1 MTAVVVAIVSVK
13 RLSVRHDILQCESN
27 YLGDSISTGK
37 TVRSR
42 FTAAG

>member
-1 MTAVVVAIVSVK
+1 MTAVIVSIVSVK

-27 YLGDSISTGK
+27 YLGDSIST
-37 TVRSR
+37 VRSR